1 MVGARR
7 AAPPRVSMPQFRH
20 LIFDLDGTLVDSKAD
35 LATATNAMLA
45 ALGLPQLSLA
55 QVAGFIGRGAR
66 VLVEK
71 ALGEANHHLVDQGF
85 SLFMRYYAAHLL
97 DETRLYHGLDSL
109 LADAQAHGVCLSI
122 LTNKPEAPA
131 RTIVAG
137 LALASFF
144 PLIVGGDTLPTKKPD
159 PQGVRYLQRRTQVD
173 LQATLLIGDSRVD
186 YETGVAAG
194 VAMCGV
200 TWGFGARDFSQCV
213 PHFVV
218 DTPERLRALVLP

>member
-7 AAPPRVSMPQFRH
+7 AVPPRVSMPQFRH

-45 ALGLPQLSLA
+45 ALGLPQLSLV
-55 QVAGFIGRGAR
+55 QVASFIGNGAR

-71 ALGEANHHLVDQGF
+71 ALGETNRHLVEQGF

-109 LADAQAHGVCLSI
+109 LADAQTHGMCLSI
-122 LTNKPEAPA
+122 LTNKPEAPS
-131 RTIVAG
+131 RTIITG
-137 LALASFF
+137 LGLDPFF
-144 PLIVGGDTLPTKKPD
+144 PIIVGGDTLPTKKPD
-159 PQGVRYLQRRTQVD
+159 PQGVLYLQRRTTVD
-173 LQATLLIGDSRVD
+173 LHETLLIGDSRVD

-200 TWGFGARDFSQCV
+200 TWGFGAHDFSRCI
-213 PHFVV
+213 PHFLV